1 MENGDMKGGRKKK
14 TRQVRD
20 KGSNCYIRQLLLWLV
35 FISESTTSGCLTT
48 RDIFGFLNSYNPK
61 KLETRGEREDGKP
74 SAALLPGRFR
84 SGASKHFSRQTRAAL
99 DLLCSNLLRSVI
111 YIYMC
116 GFFVVFWHDR
126 MRSVQLGRMRVN
138 KCFGRRPSP
147 NVAQLW

>member
-1 MENGDMKGGRKKK
+1 MKWQTIWVSIWWKISDGKRWHVRGKKKK

-48 RDIFGFLNSYNPK
+48 RDVFGFLNSYNPK

-84 SGASKHFSRQTRAAL
+84 SGSSKHFSRQTRAAL

-111 YIYMC
+111 YIYIC
-116 GFFVVFWHDR
+116 VVFLWF
-126 MRSVQLGRMRVN
+126 
-138 KCFGRRPSP
+138 FGTIACVLC
-147 NVAQLW
+147 N